1 MRQSVGPV
9 HIRSPISLAR
19 SVALAALLDVVSSH
33 FFKTQN
39 KGISLGGRETSA
51 FKTLEQKLRI
61 SSVTRLLSFL
71 CFQICF
77 PIQRKSIS
85 RGFQRHLKPLGN
97 QWLQEFDAI
106 NSLKTYKRLNLFCL
120 QPLMGPPI
128 SAIPA
133 HNPKFPHVWLS
144 ASSPQ
149 TEGEGAGLKAAA
161 RVSQAA
167 ATPPHTKRSQLLS
180 ALVPRKGLAQS
191 GWPRSKSKTKVM
203 FFHASACDTC
213 LHYTSV
219 PTLCKMVGLDVLKGL
234 FPTQTTE
241 ILSSRPSPLLFVESG
256 YPVSADIWTT
266 SQFPKASVQRSFCLG
281 THYKVYY

>member
-106 NSLKTYKRLNLFCL
+106 NYSLKTYKRLNLFCL

-133 HNPKFPHVWLS
+133 RNPKFHRGVPTCGCLPALPRQRGKV
-144 ASSPQ
+144 Q
-149 TEGEGAGLKAAA
+149 
-161 RVSQAA
+161 VSKQQLVFPRLLLHLP
-167 ATPPHTKRSQLLS
+167 TP
-180 ALVPRKGLAQS
+180 KGL
-191 GWPRSKSKTKVM
+191 
-203 FFHASACDTC
+203 
-213 LHYTSV
+213 
-219 PTLCKMVGLDVLKGL
+219 
-234 FPTQTTE
+234 
-241 ILSSRPSPLLFVESG
+241 SS
-256 YPVSADIWTT
+256 
-266 SQFPKASVQRSFCLG
+266 
-281 THYKVYY
+281 